1 MAFTPRRERG
11 YLASPFIYRRDD
23 RNMLSSRLLRIVPL
37 SLTAVLA
44 VFPVGCGGDGINSYS
59 VPKPTQP
66 GEAAT
71 AGEYRLL
78 GLMVPAENPIW
89 FFKYNGPAEEIAQYE
104 ADFDKLATSISLRD
118 GPPEFTVPEGW
129 TRGPGRDGFVK
140 VFATAKPNNG
150 KNELT
155 VTQSGGGVKTNLDR
169 WVGQIGLKP
178 SEDDLAKYTKVVEA
192 KDVKVL
198 RVDLRGPKDPTTKRG
213 PMMP

>member
-1 MAFTPRRERG
+1 MRSLR
-11 YLASPFIYRRDD
+11 LH
-23 RNMLSSRLLRIVPL
+23 SRVPL
-37 SLTAVLA
+37 ILAAALA
-44 VFPVGCGGDGINSYS
+44 VVPLGCGGDGITSYS
-59 VPKPTQP
+59 VPKPSRP
-66 GEAAT
+66 SGPSG

-78 GLMVPAENPIW
+78 GLMVPADNPTW

-104 ADFDKLATSISLRD
+104 ADFDKLAASIAWRD

-140 VFATAKPNNG
+140 VFATAKPNHG
-150 KNELT
+150 QNELT

-178 SEDDLAKYTKVVEA
+178 SDDDLAKYTKVVDG
-192 KDVKVL
+192 KNVKVL